1 MTELERLREENK
13 ALRRAL
19 LRLRNTCLEAAVM
32 VEHRYPASDVAAYL
46 SAGADAAGREV
57 MARVPVPR
65 PGTAVTP

>member
-32 VEHRYPASDVAAYL
+32 VEHRHPALDVVAHL
-46 SAGADAAGREV
+46 SAGADAAGAEAAALSA
-57 MARVPVPR
+57 MPR
-65 PGTAVTP
+65 PGTAVAS